1 MKVVVLDALALVGA
15 TTRTDGE
22 SVALPRR
29 MAAAD
34 CHAPHLIDAELGSV
48 LRRMTLRGQLAPELA
63 TTLLLAS
70 PGPVTHRHDHG
81 GSLAVAAWAL
91 RDNLSF
97 YDALYVALAAALDA
111 PLITDARLASAP
123 HLPCTTEVVG

>member
-1 MKVVVLDALALVGA
+1 VNTIVLDASALIAA

-22 SVALPRR
+22 SVALRRR

-34 CHAPHLIDAELGSV
+34 CHAPHLIDAELGSL

-70 PGPVTHRHDHG
+70 PRLVTHRHDHR
-81 GSLAVAAWAL
+81 GSLADAADH
-91 RDNLSF
+91 RRR
-97 YDALYVALAAALDA
+97 AARIGTA
-111 PLITDARLASAP
+111 PAV
-123 HLPCTTEVVG
+123 HTEVVG